1 MAEAATVQ
9 FRVTGM
15 TCQGCARAA
24 TQAIL
29 SVPGVAGASV
39 DLAGN
44 SATVRWAA
52 GTAPN
57 PQAVMD
63 ALQRGAGFR
72 ASVLA
77 ADQPKPAERA
87 WSPLAGW
94 QFNLVVGL
102 AVTVPLLLGE
112 WVFGWGLER
121 WFQWLCFAAVLPVQV
136 FCGARFYRGAWL
148 QLRAGS
154 ANMDTLVA
162 LGSTT
167 AFLYSTVALLAGWPG
182 HLYFVEAA
190 AILTL
195 ISLGHWLEARA
206 SARAASALEALLDLA
221 PPTARRL
228 DARGTETEVPA
239 AELKVGDRVLLK
251 PGDRVPTDGEVI
263 EGQSAVEEAMLTGE
277 SMPVEKAPGARLYA
291 GTVNRSGR
299 LVLRVTATGEA
310 TALRQIMA
318 AVERAQNSRANIQR
332 LVDRVSGVFVPIV
345 VLVAVATAL
354 WWGLA
359 FERAQAVH
367 HGLGAWL
374 WHGAVPAT
382 PWAAAAIHAAAVLIV
397 ACPCAMGLATPIAI
411 MVGANVAARR
421 GILIRD
427 GQALEKSGRLTGVVF
442 DKTGTLTRGQVE
454 VAAVE
459 EIQAGNRAD
468 GELARLAETLA
479 SPSNHPLSLAVVQWA
494 RAQGRPPSSAPLPS
508 PADSRRRDANPTKAA
523 DVHQFKPFESAPQG
537 QAEVPGAWT
546 ELRGQGV
553 QARLE
558 GRLVRLGSL
567 AWLRESGVQLDG
579 LPKFADNWTDKG
591 ATVIGLAA
599 GQALVGLFALRDSLK
614 PHAWEVVQRLTAQGL
629 QVYLVTGDHA
639 RTAAA
644 VAQAAGIPAANVL
657 AEAKPERKADFIA
670 ARQHA
675 GERLAFVGDGI
686 NDAPALEQADLGI
699 AVSRASDVAREAAD
713 LVLLRSDIE
722 AIPEAIGLAQATLRT
737 IKQNLF
743 WAFFYN
749 AAAVP
754 LAALGFLSP
763 IVCAAAMGAS
773 DLLVIGNAL
782 RLRRWRQCIT
792 TSHVPTPGRK

>member
-24 TQAIL
+24 TQAIQ

-44 SATVRWAA
+44 CATVRWAP

-57 PQAVMD
+57 PQAVVD
-63 ALQRGAGFR
+63 ALQRGAGFP

-77 ADQPKPAERA
+77 ADQPKPAEPK

-94 QFNLVVGL
+94 RFNLVVGL
-102 AVTVPLLLGE
+102 TVTVPLLLGE

-136 FCGARFYRGAWL
+136 LCGARFYRGAWL

-228 DARGTETEVPA
+228 DSGGTDTTVPA

-251 PGDRVPTDGEVI
+251 PGDRVPTDGEVL
-263 EGQSAVEEAMLTGE
+263 EGQSAVDEAMLTGE
-277 SMPVEKAPGARLYA
+277 SMPVEKASGARLYA
-291 GTVNRSGR
+291 GTVNQSGR

-345 VLVAVATAL
+345 VLVAMATAL

-359 FERAQAVH
+359 FDRAQAVH
-367 HGLGAWL
+367 HGLSGWL
-374 WHGAVPAT
+374 WHAT
-382 PWAAAAIHAAAVLIV
+382 LPTSPWAAAAIHAAAVLIV

-459 EIQAGNRAD
+459 EIQGGNRAD
-468 GELARLAETLA
+468 GVLARLAGTLA
-479 SPSNHPLSLAVVQWA
+479 RPSNHPLSLAVVQWA
-494 RAQGRPPSSAPLPS
+494 RAQGREPSSAPLPS
-508 PADSRRRDANPTKAA
+508 PSDPRWRDAKPTNAA
-523 DVHQFKPFESAPQG
+523 DVRRSQPFGSAGKGPD
-537 QAEVPGAWT
+537 EVSGAWT

-567 AWLRESGVQLDG
+567 AWLRECGVRLDG
-579 LPKFADNWTDKG
+579 LSKFADNWTDKG
-591 ATVIGLAA
+591 ATVIGLGAEHD
-599 GQALVGLFALRDSLK
+599 LLGLFALRDSLK
-614 PHAWEVVQRLTAQGL
+614 PHAWDVVQRLTAQG
-629 QVYLVTGDHA
+629 QRVYLVTGDHT

-644 VAQAAGIPAANVL
+644 VAQAAGIAAANVL
-657 AEAKPERKADFIA
+657 ADAKPERKADFIA
-670 ARQHA
+670 ARQQA

-792 TSHVPTPGRK
+792 TSQVPRPGR